1 MEVISMI
8 PSQDLQKM
16 TEDIIKD
23 KQLRRA
29 ISQKSHFWFFHIYCN
44 EYIKHETAPF
54 QKEMLTL
61 TEDDNIKNLIIVA
74 FRGSAKSTIMTMSYP
89 IWSIIGKQQK
99 KFVLILSQTQQQAR
113 QHLANIKRE
122 FEANEMLKE
131 ELGPF
136 RQEDEWSTSSL
147 ILPNFGAKIM
157 AASAEQSIRGIK
169 FGPHRPQLIICDD
182 VEDMNSVKTYEGREK
197 TYKWFTGEVLPLGDK
212 DTKIITV
219 GNLLHKD
226 SLVMRLKDNINN
238 NKLEATFKAY
248 PIIDNDSKALWSG
261 KFINQADI
269 EKLKREIGDEVSWQ
283 REYMLRIIATEGQV
297 IKESWLQYYDEL
309 PKHLEVRNVAIG
321 VDLAISQKTTADYT
335 AMVCAKIYGYGP
347 EAKIYI
353 LPNPINSRLDFSQI
367 VKQIVL
373 LSNTFGSGAT
383 FYIENVAAQEYL
395 VQNLGYEYGHIN
407 VVGISVAGTDKRSRL
422 NATTHQIQS
431 GNVLFPKEGAEML
444 IQQLLGFGS
453 ERYDDLCDS
462 FSLLVNEVTK
472 DLNQPMPCVTILW

>member
-1 MEVISMI
+1 MNIETIGEQRKEKAI
-8 PSQDLQKM
+8 ITGG
-16 TEDIIKD
+16 TEGIG
-23 KQLRRA
+23 RA
-29 ISQKSHFWFFHIYCN
+29 IAL
-44 EYIKHETAPF
+44 E
-54 QKEMLTL
+54 L
-61 TEDDNIKNLIIVA
+61 
-74 FRGSAKSTIMTMSYP
+74 
-89 IWSIIGKQQK
+89 
-99 KFVLILSQTQQQAR
+99 AR
-113 QHLANIKRE
+113 QKQDVVICART
-122 FEANEMLKE
+122 KE
-131 ELGPF
+131 
-136 RQEDEWSTSSL
+136 
-147 ILPNFGAKIM
+147 
-157 AASAEQSIRGIK
+157 
-169 FGPHRPQLIICDD
+169 
-182 VEDMNSVKTYEGREK
+182 
-197 TYKWFTGEVLPLGDK
+197 
-212 DTKIITV
+212 
-219 GNLLHKD
+219 
-226 SLVMRLKDNINN
+226 
-238 NKLEATFKAY
+238 KL
-248 PIIDNDSKALWSG
+248 
-261 KFINQADI
+261 

-453 ERYDDLCDS
+453 EKHDDLCDS

-472 DLNQPMPCVTILW
+472 DLNQPMPCITLL